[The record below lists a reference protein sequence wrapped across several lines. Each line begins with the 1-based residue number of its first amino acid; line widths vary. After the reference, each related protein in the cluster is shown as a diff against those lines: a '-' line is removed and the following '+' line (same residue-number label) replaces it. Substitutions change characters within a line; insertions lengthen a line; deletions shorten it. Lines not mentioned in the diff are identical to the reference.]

1 VRVCLF
7 RHSRAPGKAS
17 TQQGPHTLG
26 RMRRI
31 GNTDLEVFP
40 LCFGGNVFGWTADAS
55 SSLDILDSFVHAGGN
70 FIDTA
75 DAYSR
80 WVPGHVGGESETI
93 MGEWLS
99 SRGNRDD
106 LIIATKV
113 GKKPNLLG
121 LAPET
126 IRQACDESL
135 MRMRI
140 DVIDLYYCHADD
152 PEVPLVD
159 TLGALN
165 ELVEAG
171 KVRYIAASN
180 YSVERLSEAL
190 AISDAHGWPRFI
202 ALQPHYNLMVR
213 HEYEGPMQDL
223 CAREQISCLPYYSL
237 ASGFLT
243 GKYRDPQLV
252 HGDRAA
258 KALTY
263 FNDRGLRVLTA
274 LDEVAARHDT
284 TPTAA
289 AIAWLNHQRTVT
301 AAIASVSRIEQ
312 LPDLMTGAVLP
323 LTPLDIAELNAAS
336 DPQAKG
342 D

>member
-1 VRVCLF
+1 MRVCLF

-17 TQQGPHTLG
+17 TQQAPHTLG

-31 GNTDLEVFP
+31 GNSDLEVFP

-55 SSLDILDSFVHAGGN
+55 TSFDILDAFVGAGGN

-80 WVPGHVGGESETI
+80 WVPGHVGGESESI

-113 GKKPNLLG
+113 GKKPDLLG
-121 LAPET
+121 LAPAT

-152 PEVPLVD
+152 PETPLEE
-159 TLGALN
+159 TLGALA
-165 ELVEAG
+165 ELVDAG

-180 YSVERLSEAL
+180 YSAERLSEAL

-202 ALQPHYNLMVR
+202 ALQPHYNLVVR

-223 CAREQISCLPYYSL
+223 CAREGISCLPYYSL

-243 GKYRDPQLV
+243 GKYRDPQV
-252 HGDRAA
+252 AHGDRAT

-263 FNDRGLRVLTA
+263 MNDTGLKVLAA

-284 TPTAA
+284 TPTAI
-289 AIAWLNHQRTVT
+289 AIAWLNHQPTVT
-301 AAIASVSRIEQ
+301 AAIASGSRVEQ
-312 LPDLMTGAVLP
+312 IPELMTGAVLTLSP
-323 LTPLDIAELNAAS
+323 TDLDELNAAS
-336 DPQAKG
+336 LPTETR
-342 D
+342 